1 MSFKDFCIF
10 SPTAIALGFQSLK
23 GGCAGAFGP
32 KRPQCQRGI
41 PIGIPIAIPMGIP
54 MASYSF
60 LLLGGILEPI
70 YYYTTISADF
80 WNPFITTQRYRHRFS
95 ISFSERGFYFDFG
108 IQVRCI
114 FL

>member
-1 MSFKDFCIF
+1 MALSTVMLVPIAIVFSYSTLISIVHLFFCC

-23 GGCAGAFGP
+23 GGCALAFGP

-41 PIGIPIAIPMGIP
+41 PIGIPIAIPMGTP

-70 YYYTTISADF
+70 
-80 WNPFITTQRYRHRFS
+80 
-95 ISFSERGFYFDFG
+95 
-108 IQVRCI
+108 
-114 FL
+114 